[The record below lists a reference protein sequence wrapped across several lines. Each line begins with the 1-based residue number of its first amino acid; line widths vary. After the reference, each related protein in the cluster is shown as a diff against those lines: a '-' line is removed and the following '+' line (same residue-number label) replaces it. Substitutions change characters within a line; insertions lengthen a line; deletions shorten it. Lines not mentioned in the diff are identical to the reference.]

1 MNQPTETHRI
11 AKFADM
17 DLRIGQRVQLIEQ
30 GPIPHKH
37 YTNLIGGVENE
48 FIMLKVP
55 TDNGWNV
62 PMREGQILE
71 LRLFSGTSVFTF
83 KSRIETLLLNPRN
96 YMLLSFPEKIEEVRL
111 RSHIRV
117 RAALPIEITEAVC
130 PPETRQHFRI
140 VDLSGSGAAIVG
152 PASLGPVGHKVRF
165 SMYFDLQSTG
175 KKEHL
180 DILADIKSVEPLPHK
195 EGQQAH
201 PPQYQHG
208 VMFGDI
214 DARLVLLVEE
224 LQHRKH

>member
-1 MNQPTETHRI
+1 MNHTTETTRI

-30 GPIPHKH
+30 GPIQHKH
-37 YTNLIGGVENE
+37 YTSLIGGVEHE

-55 TDNGWNV
+55 TENGWAV
-62 PMREGQILE
+62 PMREGQVLE
-71 LRLFSGTSVFTF
+71 LRLFSGTSVYTF

-96 YMLLSFPEKIEEVRL
+96 YMLLSFPDKIEEVRL

-117 RAALPIEITEAVC
+117 RAALPIEVTEAVC
-130 PPETRQHFRI
+130 PPDTRQAFRI
-140 VDLSGSGAAIVG
+140 ADLSGSGAAIVG

-165 SMYFDLQSTG
+165 SMRFDLLSTG
-175 KKEHL
+175 KNEHL
-180 DILADIKSVEPLPHK
+180 DILADIKSVEPVHHK
-195 EGQQAH
+195 EGTEGH